1 MYGTALSSGK
11 WEVCGFLFFK
21 VSAFIAIFTIKL
33 GVFSPIFVLLFL
45 RGPEMKHTLVSSLVP
60 FSHDSSRTQGW
71 LQRQLNSH
79 SSHRKQNWHYFLE
92 CLPKNENKN
101 LKPKM
106 DLYVVSAYLCVIDF
120 WLLPF
125 QIYFS
130 LLPLELSFSWE
141 HSHPSGGYIFYSPLW
156 LGVAMWLRFHP

>member
-33 GVFSPIFVLLFL
+33 GAFSPIFVLLFL